1 MAAALQPGLDMCD
14 LRRITAADL
23 DPLLREETE
32 FWRTT
37 LDWDFERSADLVRK
51 FVDLRSLSGAAL
63 VNSSGVVGYAYS
75 VIEEHKGLIGDLY
88 VRQEY
93 RTPDNEYRLLSHVL
107 EEVVATAFI
116 RRVESQ
122 LILLGSVSR
131 RLPRMNQLQI
141 FERAFLE
148 IDTELAVDLAPAA
161 PPGVAIE
168 PWLAHHQEAAA
179 HVIVGAYA
187 NHVDSLINDQYRSLG
202 GARRFLYNIVQYPGC
217 GNFLLEASLAA
228 FERES
233 GWMCG
238 LCLASMVGP
247 QTGHVTQLCVSR
259 TTRGKRLGYEMM
271 RQSLLLMRLRGCR
284 RVSLTVTASNHVAV
298 DLYSKMGFR
307 SLRKFPALVWEGF

>member
-116 RRVESQ
+116 
-122 LILLGSVSR
+122 
-131 RLPRMNQLQI
+131 
-141 FERAFLE
+141 
-148 IDTELAVDLAPAA
+148 
-161 PPGVAIE
+161 
-168 PWLAHHQEAAA
+168 
-179 HVIVGAYA
+179 
-187 NHVDSLINDQYRSLG
+187 
-202 GARRFLYNIVQYPGC
+202 
-217 GNFLLEASLAA
+217 
-228 FERES
+228 
-233 GWMCG
+233 
-238 LCLASMVGP
+238 
-247 QTGHVTQLCVSR
+247 
-259 TTRGKRLGYEMM
+259 
-271 RQSLLLMRLRGCR
+271 
-284 RVSLTVTASNHVAV
+284 
-298 DLYSKMGFR
+298 
-307 SLRKFPALVWEGF
+307 